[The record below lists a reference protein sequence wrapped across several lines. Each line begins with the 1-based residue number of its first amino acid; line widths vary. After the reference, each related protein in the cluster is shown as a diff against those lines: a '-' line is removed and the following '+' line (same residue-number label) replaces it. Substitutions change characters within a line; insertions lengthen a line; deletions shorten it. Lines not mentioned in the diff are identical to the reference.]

1 MEGLITY
8 PIDQQFFK
16 FKAIIGHKDIKMINF
31 DELNNLELW
40 GATVDSKSYGK
51 KWTIHDII
59 QNMGF
64 PPTKANPCVMMRVK
78 PQNNI
83 L

>member
-1 MEGLITY
+1 MNPWLS
-8 PIDQQFFK
+8 
-16 FKAIIGHKDIKMINF
+16 INL

-40 GATVDSKSYGK
+40 GANIDLMSSSK

-64 PPTKANPCVMMRVK
+64 HPAKAIHVS
-78 PQNNI
+78 
-83 L
+83 